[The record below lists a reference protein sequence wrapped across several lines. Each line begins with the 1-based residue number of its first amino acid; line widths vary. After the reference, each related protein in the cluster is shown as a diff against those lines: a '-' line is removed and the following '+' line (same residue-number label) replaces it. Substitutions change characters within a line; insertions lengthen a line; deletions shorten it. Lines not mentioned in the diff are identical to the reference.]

1 MNHDYYS
8 AKCIDIIYYD
18 SVVRPLDKYCDKL
31 MGKIHFCRAAQEY
44 SQQLVGMVREK
55 PVRGVA
61 GEGINLNLISL
72 QFTPTRQVLQS
83 SL

>member
-31 MGKIHFCRAAQEY
+31 IGENPLLPSCPRVFPTACWYGSGKP
-44 SQQLVGMVREK
+44 S
-55 PVRGVA
+55 
-61 GEGINLNLISL
+61 
-72 QFTPTRQVLQS
+72 
-83 SL
+83 